1 MARGKR
7 NFSRVVFA
15 LFCAIVV
22 ALTFIPYAGYFSYGA
37 LSVTTL
43 HVVVILGIVVLE
55 KPLYGAGLGLV
66 WGITCLAYAFSG
78 ITADAAI
85 FMDPRISVL
94 PRILMGFLTSLV
106 FVFSKKLFKRIKGC
120 ERFSMGIAA
129 VMGTL
134 LNTFFVLSAISVFG
148 TGFVSLNATLTQ
160 IYKTTLTVNGL
171 VELGLAVVIV
181 PVVGASVKKNL
192 KA

>member
-1 MARGKR
+1 MARGTK

-22 ALTFIPYAGYFSYGA
+22 ALTFIPYAGYFSYGV
-37 LSVTTL
+37 LSITTL

-55 KPLYGAGLGLV
+55 KPIYGTGLGLV
-66 WGITCLAYAFSG
+66 WGITCLVYAFSG
-78 ITADAAI
+78 ITADGAI

-94 PRILMGFLTSLV
+94 PRILVGLFTSLV
-106 FVFSKKLFKRIKGC
+106 FILAKKLFKRIKGS
-120 ERFSMGIAA
+120 ERLSMGVAA
-129 VMGTL
+129 VIGTL
-134 LNTFFVLSAISVFG
+134 LNTFFVLTAISLFG
-148 TGFVSLNATLTQ
+148 TGFVSLGATLTQ
-160 IYKTTLTVNGL
+160 IYKTTVTINGL